1 MENEHT
7 ALTGT
12 TTTITITKKKP
23 GSTPLVVVSTFAIT
37 LLLGLAL
44 LLYAGPPIR
53 RRSSLAAGSGGTT
66 RGGAINAASLM
77 MFANDDILNHLSCEL
92 SVGSYVSNGDYC
104 FTCGSGASLTYCW
117 NNQDCPPKCANWNGV
132 GSIGDGNCG
141 APCESYAG
149 YNYFDY

>member
-44 LLYAGPPIR
+44 LYAGLPIR
-53 RRSSLAAGSGGTT
+53 RRGSLAAAAGSGGTT
-66 RGGAINAASLM
+66 RGGAITAASLTLM
-77 MFANDDILNHLSCEL
+77 SKKYFAYNPSCEL
-92 SVGSYVSNGDYC
+92 SVGSYVSNEDYC
-104 FTCGSGASLTYCW
+104 FTCGSGGSLTYCW
-117 NNQDCPPKCANWNGV
+117 NNQECPPNCDWNGV

-141 APCESYAG
+141 APCE
-149 YNYFDY
+149 NYYGGGP